1 MEKQVKGYLEGRNI
15 DKVATI
21 LRSGGVAVL
30 PTDTIY
36 GFHCMYSNRPSV
48 DRIMSLKGR
57 SRSVGLILLA
67 SSLGMVDRLVDR
79 WPAGARDILGSLWPA
94 PVTAILPAS
103 RRIPAALRPK
113 GGVAVRIPAMDSLI
127 ELIKRTGEP
136 LVSTSVNRSGKP
148 PLVMIGEIKR
158 IFPGLEACI
167 SRRGPGSRSPSTLVD
182 LTGREALIVRQG
194 KYARRV
200 ASAFGMERMRGGPE

>member
-15 DKVATI
+15 DKVAAI

-36 GFHCMYSNRPSV
+36 GFHCMYSNRSSV

-57 SRSVGLILLA
+57 SRSAGLILLA
-67 SSLGMVDRLVDR
+67 SSLGMADRLIGR

-167 SRRGPGSRSPSTLVD
+167 SRRGPGSRNPSTLVD

-194 KYARRV
+194 KYARHV
-200 ASAFGMERMRGGPE
+200 ASAFGIERMRGGPE